1 MRRKAKIVYK
11 GRGGDIFLW
20 CIVTGLLSII
30 TLGLYLP
37 FAANRLWKYL
47 WGHTEINIVD
57 QKVSEAEEPL
67 EVETTWGKKT

>member
-47 WGHTEINIVD
+47 WEHTEINIVD

-67 EVETTWGKKT
+67 EVEITWGKKT

>member
-1 MRRKAKIVYK
+1 MKRKAKIVYK
-11 GRGGDIFLW
+11 GTGGDIFLW

-47 WGHTEINIVD
+47 WEHTEINIVD